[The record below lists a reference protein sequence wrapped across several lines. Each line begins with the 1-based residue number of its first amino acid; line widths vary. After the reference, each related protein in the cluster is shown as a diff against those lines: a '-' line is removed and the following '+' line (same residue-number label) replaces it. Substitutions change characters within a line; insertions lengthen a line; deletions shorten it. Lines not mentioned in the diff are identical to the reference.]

1 MGMNEQLAKKDKEML
16 IANSMKAI
24 RDGESKKAFLKNT
37 KFIIDGMVSN
47 NYDLEEEN
55 FELKQQLQ
63 AYKEKEDKINSS
75 ELMEVLADIEHK
87 RWSGWQEYLHSLCVK
102 NEDGS
107 LTIPKERVDWW
118 NKEIETP
125 YCDLEERLKEY
136 DRDEVRK
143 TLSAI
148 LQILNEG
155 E

>member
-1 MGMNEQLAKKDKEML
+1 MGMNENYTPQKWTKKRYEQCVKEL
-16 IANSMKAI
+16 CEVI
-24 RDGESKKAFLKNT
+24 NT
-37 KFIIDGMVSN
+37 QNKH
-47 NYDLEEEN
+47 LR
-55 FELKQQLQ
+55 
-63 AYKEKEDKINSS
+63 AYKDKEDKINSS

-155 E
+155 DK